1 MHNYFNLI
9 GKEIRI
15 PQDQSMWQSIVVIF
29 IVDTLGRVRN
39 ECLLNKNSMDSITVV
54 EKEALK
60 AIRKHQDWIPGYH
73 NGKKV
78 AVKFVLPLTVGH
90 RGKTSYDE

>member
-60 AIRKHQDWIPGYH
+60 AIRKHQD
-73 NGKKV
+73 
-78 AVKFVLPLTVGH
+78 
-90 RGKTSYDE
+90 